1 MGKKMLTVLKGN
13 GSSSLLLEIVESNLL
28 EGKFSKK
35 INLVTSSGLYPV
47 KLQKNEYGSINFVGP
62 CWKELCSDLELQ
74 DGGKV
79 VMEDISLCGKTSLL
93 FVPFD
98 TDQCA
103 KESTRTSLVDTY
115 SFLVPS
121 TKEIYAEVVIP
132 SKLLRKACLDY
143 VTHVCVRTGQGK
155 WIVTLVAEYRNKS
168 YICGNNWNKLCTYHN
183 LEAASTL
190 HFNYRGLR
198 IFDLTMFSASGHE
211 IKYDSSAMDTGEC
224 RSEGLSDNQFDV
236 VLDRD
241 IFRSNRIEI
250 PASMVTKFDLM
261 RKEFAYIIHPN
272 GRFTANIMARQLYV
286 SSTSTKPWVVMDA
299 NWSMLTVRN
308 NDPGRGTIM
317 RFELVRHRDT
327 DAANGVAF
335 SVTFHSV

>member
-1 MGKKMLTVLKGN
+1 MLTVLKGN
-13 GSSSLLLEIVESNLL
+13 GSSSLLLEIVESNLP

-47 KLQKNEYGSINFVGP
+47 KLQKNEYGLINFVGP

-98 TDQCA
+98 TDQCV

-132 SKLLRKACLDY
+132 K
-143 VTHVCVRTGQGK
+143 QGK
-155 WIVTLVAEYRNKS
+155 EN
-168 YICGNNWNKLCTYHN
+168 
-183 LEAASTL
+183 
-190 HFNYRGLR
+190 GL
-198 IFDLTMFSASGHE
+198 SPC
-211 IKYDSSAMDTGEC
+211 AMDAGEC
-224 RSEGLSDNQFDV
+224 RSEGLSNNQFDV

-241 IFRSNRIEI
+241 VFRSNRIEI
-250 PASMVTKFDLM
+250 PPSMVTKFDLM

-286 SSTSTKPWVVMDA
+286 SSTSMKPWVVMDA

-308 NDPGRGTIM
+308 NDSGRGTIM
-317 RFELVRHRDT
+317 RFELVRHRNT